1 MFRNS
6 VSVSVFLPGVFVCPT
21 LPKSADAPAAPA
33 AKLKVS
39 LGAFRKSLPP
49 EYGQESVPPIPVQ
62 LLASDD
68 REEIRRWS
76 CLMGKDESGSVR
88 RAVEPVSPTDP
99 EPVHPSC
106 SVPQPAA
113 LLRGFCPTLRTR
125 SPSAGGSGT
134 SPPSSGKPRTPQPS
148 AGERSGL
155 TRRRAWSPTFD
166 LLFAPQWFPEESEL
180 HRPHG
185 GPGREDEGDRPAS
198 GRHGAGGSDQNRRT
212 VNQSMFVIMTDLRMG
227 SDPSLSECQQIF
239 KVS

>member
-39 LGAFRKSLPP
+39 LGAFRKSLRP
-49 EYGQESVPPIPVQ
+49 EYGQESVPPLPVQ

-198 GRHGAGGSDQNRRT
+198 GRHGAGGSDQNRKSVR
-212 VNQSMFVIMTDLRMG
+212 VCFQDGF
-227 SDPSLSECQQIF
+227 
-239 KVS
+239 